1 MRNLTSAI
9 AVLLSAVTVL
19 ARAPLHRRVA
29 IPPPLEDLGSDE
41 LSLPEAKYIMTPL
54 PTLLAYSGVSFFALY
69 LLVILR
75 RRCKIRVTGRRLTFG
90 RANTRMGAL
99 ELDGSEVELLP
110 TVAEP
115 GVREVR
121 LPLQTVL
128 DDGRSEE
135 VSDDITGE
143 LVKPADAPSMPL
155 IPLST
160 LGQLPPPSPF
170 SPPSSPLPAYAHPS
184 PMHPSPPYSLHD
196 KDPVSP
202 YASPP
207 SRSVGLPLSLPLIP
221 STPIRQSRLGSP
233 RPSVSKSRSSPGFN
247 SARFATY
254 PQRSKSSPPLPRRTK
269 LGHEKSYSHSSSS
282 DGAEVITLQPIRRVV
297 SPSPH
302 SDKPTHGFTLLSPP
316 HIALSRSKSTGSDL
330 IDLTTPSITPN
341 ASMGSLVRV
350 ARVETESAT
359 TMDTKDVVKDVP
371 SVVPSVV
378 NKDNVLTPSGEGPV
392 KEEDDRRS
400 EVDLVDLRFRAS
412 PSAPEAIALSLS
424 GSSTSPTTV
433 AEAPR
438 PASLVVDDA
447 PVSASQSTGSMSTDS
462 SSSSSPS
469 SPSMELFVAHSAHS
483 TPGTTPMR
491 PEFMFAGQVHAEA
504 THEQTVGWEGKPEKE
519 TKAVSG
525 WTPELPSF
533 SSGASV
539 DWYDHSD
546 VWGSPSPAPPLPPVF
561 TREGEYQG
569 ADEIQL
575 MAFEEGSAPEMKV
588 GGTSAGEDTV
598 VGEDLINFE
607 DETEEKGMS
616 AHVVEVAAM
625 GEVVENVVEGEVV
638 VLQDTEVSIPE
649 TLGVS
654 AVLTNLPANEH
665 EDAEK
670 ENGEVDKTLFA
681 QAHDDNN
688 DDAHD
693 FYDNKHD
700 ESTFNTSSLLQ
711 ADVQEELANEDE
723 DVFAARKMEEGDVD
737 FVNEDEHPD
746 PDLLPLPLDVPL
758 PMSPAGRFYL
768 ELVRSASAAGREE
781 SAMSSTINSPQ
792 LLPALVISAPTPSR
806 PRTSN
811 SGLCMTDVEKPS
823 GDDVKAPSPSPS
835 PTQSRLPTPL
845 QTPTP
850 PSSPPPL
857 VSPARR
863 SPLAG
868 LPVVTKPEVVEVKIP
883 EASEGEVRD
892 KENRLPAWSVRAA
905 DAPPLGLSSGN
916 FTLKEKRSFNS
927 RPKLSPVEAQA
938 RPLGSAPQS
947 AEGLDDEPTT
957 YPSAPSPP
965 ETQDIKRPE
974 AASLVLGEKPIA
986 PEPIQLRRSLP
997 GSFDDS
1003 HEASTSQPL
1012 STSESP
1018 ESVATPPPKPAE
1030 VARPRQPRPIR
1041 SAIDIALAMQLRPGI
1056 GIGADPAWMV
1066 RFLMSMFGWLAV
1078 LISGSGE
1085 MDALLVGRR

>member
-9 AVLLSAVTVL
+9 AVLLSAVIVL
-19 ARAPLHRRVA
+19 ARAPLHRRA
-29 IPPPLEDLGSDE
+29 TIPPPAESLDSDE
-41 LSLPEAKYIMTPL
+41 LSSPEAKYIMTPL

-90 RANTRMGAL
+90 RATTRMGAL

-143 LVKPADAPSMPL
+143 LVKPADAPSIPL

-170 SPPSSPLPAYAHPS
+170 SPPSSPVPAYAHPS

-221 STPIRQSRLGSP
+221 STPIR
-233 RPSVSKSRSSPGFN
+233 FN

-269 LGHEKSYSHSSSS
+269 LGHGRSDSHSSSS
-282 DGAEVITLQPIRRVV
+282 DGAEVITLQPIHRVV

-302 SDKPTHGFTLLSPP
+302 SDKPPHGFTPP

-330 IDLTTPSITPN
+330 IDLTTPSITPSV
-341 ASMGSLVRV
+341 SMGSLVRV

-359 TMDTKDVVKDVP
+359 TMTKDVDDIP
-371 SVVPSVV
+371 SVT
-378 NKDNVLTPSGEGPV
+378 NKDRALTPPPPEV
-392 KEEDDRRS
+392 RAKEEEDRRS

-412 PSAPEAIALSLS
+412 PSAPESIALSLS
-424 GSSTSPTTV
+424 GSSTSPPTV

-438 PASLVVDDA
+438 PASLVVVEDA

-469 SPSMELFVAHSAHS
+469 SPSMELFVPHSVHS

-491 PEFMFAGQVHAEA
+491 PEFMFAGQVHADA
-504 THEQTVGWEGKPEKE
+504 THEQTVDWEGKPEKE
-519 TKAVSG
+519 TKAVSR

-539 DWYDHSD
+539 DWHDHSD

-561 TREGEYQG
+561 TREGEHRG
-569 ADEIQL
+569 ADEIEL
-575 MAFEEGSAPEMKV
+575 MAFEEDGAPEMKV
-588 GGTSAGEDTV
+588 GGTSVGEDTA
-598 VGEDLINFE
+598 VGEDLISFE
-607 DETEEKGMS
+607 DESEEEGRS
-616 AHVVEVAAM
+616 AHVAEVAAV
-625 GEVVENVVEGEVV
+625 GKVVEKVAEREVV
-638 VLQDTEVSIPE
+638 VLQDTEVSITE
-649 TLGVS
+649 TLAAS
-654 AVLTNLPANEH
+654 TVLTNLPVDEH

-670 ENGEVDKTLFA
+670 GDGEVDNTLFA

-700 ESTFNTSSLLQ
+700 ESTFNTSDLLQ
-711 ADVQEELANEDE
+711 EDVQEELVNKDE
-723 DVFAARKMEEGDVD
+723 DVFATKKMEEGEVDVVD
-737 FVNEDEHPD
+737 EDEHPD

-758 PMSPAGRFYL
+758 PMSPSGRFYL

-781 SAMSSTINSPQ
+781 DAAMSSNINSPQ

-811 SGLCMTDVEKPS
+811 SGLCIPDVEKPA

-863 SPLAG
+863 TPLAG
-868 LPVVTKPEVVEVKIP
+868 LPMATKPEVVEVKIP
-883 EASEGEVRD
+883 EASEGDVRD
-892 KENRLPAWSVRAA
+892 KENKLPAWSVRAA

-927 RPKLSPVEAQA
+927 RPKVSPIEAQA
-938 RPLGSAPQS
+938 QPLGSAPQS
-947 AEGLDDEPTT
+947 AEKLSDEPTAH
-957 YPSAPSPP
+957 SSVPSPP
-965 ETQDIKRPE
+965 GAQDINQPE
-974 AASLVLGEKPIA
+974 AVSPIQAEKPIA
-986 PEPIQLRRSLP
+986 PEPMQLRRSLP

-1003 HEASTSQPL
+1003 HEASTSQTS
-1012 STSESP
+1012 STPESP

>member
-9 AVLLSAVTVL
+9 AVLLSAVIVL
-19 ARAPLHRRVA
+19 ARAPLHRRA
-29 IPPPLEDLGSDE
+29 TIPPAESSDSDE
-41 LSLPEAKYIMTPL
+41 LSSPEAKYIMTPL

-69 LLVILR
+69 LLVVLR

-90 RANTRMGAL
+90 RATTRMGAL

-128 DDGRSEE
+128 DDSRSEE

-170 SPPSSPLPAYAHPS
+170 SPPSSPVPPYAQPS

-221 STPIRQSRLGSP
+221 STPIR
-233 RPSVSKSRSSPGFN
+233 FN

-269 LGHEKSYSHSSSS
+269 LGHGRSDSHSSSS
-282 DGAEVITLQPIRRVV
+282 DGAEVMNLQPIHRVV
-297 SPSPH
+297 SPSPY
-302 SDKPTHGFTLLSPP
+302 SDKPAHGFTLLPPP

-330 IDLTTPSITPN
+330 IDLTTPSITPS
-341 ASMGSLVRV
+341 ASMASLVRV

-359 TMDTKDVVKDVP
+359 TIGAKDVVKDVIP
-371 SVVPSVV
+371 PVTSKDRVPSPPPLEVR
-378 NKDNVLTPSGEGPV
+378 V
-392 KEEDDRRS
+392 KEEEDRRS
-400 EVDLVDLRFRAS
+400 EVDLVDIRFRAS
-412 PSAPEAIALSLS
+412 PSAPESIALSLS
-424 GSSTSPTTV
+424 GSSTSPATV

-438 PASLVVDDA
+438 PASLVVVEDI
-447 PVSASQSTGSMSTDS
+447 PVSASQSTASMSTNS

-469 SPSMELFVAHSAHS
+469 SPSMELFVPHSAHS

-504 THEQTVGWEGKPEKE
+504 THEQAVEWEEEPAKE
-519 TKAVSG
+519 TKVVSG

-539 DWYDHSD
+539 DWHDHSD

-561 TREGEYQG
+561 TREGEHQ
-569 ADEIQL
+569 ATDEMEL
-575 MAFEEGSAPEMKV
+575 MAFGEDSAPEMKV
-588 GGTSAGEDTV
+588 GSMSVDTATA
-598 VGEDLINFE
+598 VGEDLISFE
-607 DETEEKGMS
+607 DETEQEGETT
-616 AHVVEVAAM
+616 HVVEVA
-625 GEVVENVVEGEVV
+625 VVEEVAEKVAEGEVIL
-638 VLQDTEVSIPE
+638 LQDTEVSIPE
-649 TLGVS
+649 TPVVS
-654 AVLTNLPANEH
+654 AELTNPPIDEQR
-665 EDAEK
+665 DAEK
-670 ENGEVDKTLFA
+670 ENGEVDNTLFA
-681 QAHDDNN
+681 HAHDNN

-700 ESTFNTSSLLQ
+700 ESTFNTLNLPRTE
-711 ADVQEELANEDE
+711 AREELDNVDDE
-723 DVFAARKMEEGDVD
+723 EVFAVKTMEEGDVNLVD
-737 FVNEDEHPD
+737 EEEHPD
-746 PDLLPLPLDVPL
+746 PDLLPLPLDVPP

-781 SAMSSTINSPQ
+781 EVAVSSHINSPQ

-811 SGLCMTDVEKPS
+811 SELCTPDVEKPA

-857 VSPARR
+857 ISPARR
-863 SPLAG
+863 TPLVG
-868 LPVVTKPEVVEVKIP
+868 LPVVAKPEVVEVKVY
-883 EASEGEVRD
+883 EASEGDVQD

-905 DAPPLGLSSGN
+905 DAPPLGLASGN
-916 FTLKEKRSFNS
+916 FTLKEKRSFNF

-938 RPLGSAPQS
+938 QPLGASPQA
-947 AEGLDDEPTT
+947 AETPGDEPKVAEAALSSI
-957 YPSAPSPP
+957 PSTL
-965 ETQDIKRPE
+965 ETQDIKQSE
-974 AASLVLGEKPIA
+974 AVSPVLAEPPIA
-986 PEPIQLRRSLP
+986 PKPIQLRRSLP

-1003 HEASTSQPL
+1003 PEGSTSQPS
-1012 STSESP
+1012 STPETP
-1018 ESVATPPPKPAE
+1018 ESVATPSPKPAE
-1030 VARPRQPRPIR
+1030 VVRPRQPRPIR